1 MTNKLLQQLDE
12 LPVNKIVVF
21 SSPIEK
27 NLVRTVTTHDHS
39 FFHAVLY
46 ACLHNYKL
54 INTKNRVKLINELRS
69 YIINKLYKTVPCVKT
84 YTMFLEETIIM
95 LLSNFYNFMS
105 TGKCNKLKSS
115 KKIRKKVIINESDIK
130 TYKFI
135 TEMIT
140 IDELKNNIL
149 LITSNNVDAIKQFQP
164 LKETLDEYNK
174 KLYTKKISILIKAV
188 VKESNKYISEN
199 YKINIDSKTIKLISN
214 KLNIDIYFIDSK
226 TRMPCKSSNIKK
238 RKSIIIMLNENG
250 HCDIVGKLLPD
261 SRIKREFDHKE
272 SIITK
277 IYSHLY
283 KKKD

>member
-1 MTNKLLQQLDE
+1 
-12 LPVNKIVVF
+12 
-21 SSPIEK
+21 
-27 NLVRTVTTHDHS
+27 
-39 FFHAVLY
+39 VLY

-54 INTKNRVKLINELRS
+54 INTENSVKLIKELRL
-69 YIINKLYKTVPCVKT
+69 YIINKLYKTIPCT
-84 YTMFLEETIIM
+84 IFLEETIIM

>member
-12 LPVNKIVVF
+12 LPVNKTVVF
-21 SSPIEK
+21 SILIEK
-27 NLVRTVTTHDHS
+27 ILVRTVTTHEHS

-46 ACLHNYKL
+46 ACLPNYKL
-54 INTKNRVKLINELRS
+54 INTKNHVKLINELRS
-69 YIINKLYKTVPCVKT
+69 YIISKLYKTVP
-84 YTMFLEETIIM
+84 YTVFLEETIIM
-95 LLSNFYNFMS
+95 LLSNFYNFIS

-149 LITSNNVDAIKQFQP
+149 LITSNNVDVIKNFKP

-174 KLYTKKISILIKAV
+174 KLYTEKISILIKAV
-188 VKESNKYISEN
+188 VKESNKYFSEN
-199 YKINIDSKTIKLISN
+199 YKINVDSKTIKLISN

-250 HCDIVGKLLPD
+250 HYDIVGKLLPD
-261 SRIKREFDHKE
+261 NVIKREFDPEE